1 MKKVCGMVKP
11 KKKRAAIDQKL
22 GTAIQKMLAQ
32 VFYIEYL
39 AECAIIPTISGCPS
53 LKENNLYSN

>member
-1 MKKVCGMVKP
+1 MVKP